1 MDDQEPSFPG
11 SRHRREGGRGHVR
24 VTAEEEEGG
33 ETDRWGHGGKEARTA
48 SGAGWAAGK
57 EKKEEVGRGEMK
69 EEAHLAGGFSLHF
82 HLKKRTAEKTQKEK
96 ERGTENH
103 MKI

>member
-1 MDDQEPSFPG
+1 M
-11 SRHRREGGRGHVR
+11 R
-24 VTAEEEEGG
+24 VTAEAEERG

-82 HLKKRTAEKTQKEK
+82 HLIKEQQRKHKKKKKGA
-96 ERGTENH
+96 TENH